1 MLFRMHVLVLLLQ
14 KNIDNTIENDLF
26 IPFGSTE
33 YDNPEVG
40 EVVYDSGNEIRTRR
54 WTWRQGENGKIDNSV
69 KNIFIPMD
77 AFSENKESMLNL

>member
-1 MLFRMHVLVLLLQ
+1 MKFIFDKKFFDVVPNAYFDVIIA

-40 EVVYDSGNEIRTRR
+40 EVVYASGNEIRARK

-69 KNIFIPMD
+69 
-77 AFSENKESMLNL
+77 